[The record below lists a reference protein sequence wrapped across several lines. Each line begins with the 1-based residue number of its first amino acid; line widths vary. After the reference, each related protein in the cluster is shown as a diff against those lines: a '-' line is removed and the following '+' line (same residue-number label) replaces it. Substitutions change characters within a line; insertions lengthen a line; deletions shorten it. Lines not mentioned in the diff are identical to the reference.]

1 MATATRHPILY
12 DVERWRRYRTWLLLP
27 ATVFALTAVFT
38 TLFRP
43 ASGAAFGYAVV
54 AAGLYAFASS
64 LWVRQRFTYVGC
76 EDDQLVVRAMAVSH
90 RLGASDIDRAR
101 AIRLNAVFS
110 RPDRRGLLPRP
121 TERWLHAEAVS
132 IRLRDG
138 VDLRALRRAAGARCV
153 VDDLLVIP
161 VADADRLVAEVY
173 DQVCPRPTATA
184 PAGARRRGRRR

>member
-1 MATATRHPILY
+1 MATRHPILY

-43 ASGAAFGYAVV
+43 ASGAGFGYAVV

-76 EDDQLVVRAMAVSH
+76 EGDELVVRAMAVSH
-90 RLGASDIDRAR
+90 RLGAGDIDRAR
-101 AIRLNAVFS
+101 AIRLNAVFG
-110 RPDRRGLLPRP
+110 RPERRGLLPRP
-121 TERWLHAEAVS
+121 TEQWLNAEAVAV
-132 IRLRDG
+132 RLRDG
-138 VDLRALRRAAGARCV
+138 VDRRALRRVVGARCV

-161 VADADRLVAEVY
+161 VADADRLVAELY
-173 DQVCPRPTATA
+173 EQVCPRPAEAA
-184 PAGARRRGRRR
+184 PSGGRRRGRRR